1 MSEDVW
7 ALPTTER
14 KARTLQNFGFECRCA
29 RCENND
35 PNEQLQSDQKE
46 DAIWGN
52 LSNHWRRNAHHAEP
66 EQSAKTPPR
75 SSQSAA
81 RRRGNRLLPVSR
93 QSPTTH
99 SKSTSTTVMS
109 RAQKS
114 LHLWPWMRNVCV
126 WNGTDSCEL
135 PPKEELARRPESHR
149 LAFQTKKWSSAGSSS
164 SSSKIAAS
172 PYSDEWLWRRAD

>member
-1 MSEDVW
+1 MW

-14 KARTLQNFGFECRCA
+14 KARILQEFGFRYRCA

-35 PNEQLQSDQKE
+35 LNEQLQ
-46 DAIWGN
+46 
-52 LSNHWRRNAHHAEP
+52 P

-75 SSQSAA
+75 SSPSVA

-114 LHLWPWMRNVCV
+114 LHLWPRMRN
-126 WNGTDSCEL
+126 WDGNDSCEL
-135 PPKEELARRPESHR
+135 PQKEELARRPESHR

-164 SSSKIAAS
+164 SSSSKIAAF
-172 PYSDEWLWRRAD
+172 PYSDEWLWRRAGREGKKRKKS